1 MHADVAP
8 TQALAE
14 DLAAFWGVIQRTAS
28 ADWFRVITES
38 DLSLTQL
45 KALMALG
52 MTGSMSVKQLAE
64 FLHLSE
70 AAASRAADAMVRR
83 GLLARK
89 ECAEDRRSRRLALT
103 PEGAAVRDRV
113 IQARVSGLVEF
124 VERLTPEE
132 RAALAAAVSPIV
144 QRLPEK

>member
-1 MHADVAP
+1 MHAPIAS

-14 DLAAFWGVIQRTAS
+14 DLNAFWVLIQRTAS
-28 ADWFRVITES
+28 DDWFRVIAEA

-45 KALMALG
+45 KTLMALG
-52 MTGSMSVKQLAE
+52 GTDSMSVKQLAG

-83 GLLARK
+83 GLLARR

-103 PEGAAVRDRV
+103 DEGRRMRDEV
-113 IQARVSGLVEF
+113 IQARVAGLVEF
-124 VERLTPEE
+124 VERMTPHEQ
-132 RAALAAAVSPIV
+132 AALAAAVSPIV
-144 QRLPEK
+144 KRLEQE